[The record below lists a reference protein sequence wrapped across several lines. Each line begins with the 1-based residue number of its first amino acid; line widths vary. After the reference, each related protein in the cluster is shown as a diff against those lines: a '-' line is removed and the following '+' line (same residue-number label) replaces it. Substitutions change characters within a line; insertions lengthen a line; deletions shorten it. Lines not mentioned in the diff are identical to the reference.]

1 MERREAPIV
10 HRVERATSTQRTARD
25 YIELG
30 AARAGHVIVAD
41 EQTAGRGR
49 QGREWLSPVGGFY
62 ATFVVPHDRLIAMR
76 AGVAVVR
83 AVANLSIPVGLKW
96 PNDLMIEG
104 RKLGG
109 ILIETARDLA
119 LVGVGLNVETR
130 PLPDSVSLLDF
141 GLRVERLDLVQAI
154 YADLAMPRSDD
165 ELLSLYRACLTT
177 LGQTVRMDRGTNADE
192 VIGIAVDIDSS
203 GCLVVETDSGRT
215 ILAAG
220 DCVHLSPQ

>member
-1 MERREAPIV
+1 M
-10 HRVERATSTQRTARD
+10 
-25 YIELG
+25 
-30 AARAGHVIVAD
+30 AD

-141 GLRVERLDLVQAI
+141 GLCVERLALVQAI